1 MSVSK
6 GIGSGVGRAG
16 GGVVVEVEVN
26 ITTNN
31 EHLSGALSRDK
42 LD

>member
-1 MSVSK
+1 MFMSK
-6 GIGSGVGRAG
+6 GIGSGVRRAG
-16 GGVVVEVEVN
+16 VGVVVEVEVN
-26 ITTNN
+26 TTTNN